1 MPHRCVTDAVGYR
14 TVGSTRLEGVEM
26 NAKVRGTRVGRAGSP
41 GRTTTAWRVS
51 ARCTCATAPS
61 PRAKR
66 GVLRHAPGEDLIRT
80 RVIAL
85 LRHRRAPAH
94 LRHLVRH
101 QVLVHLEGVGARV
114 RVRVTRCTKVYQ
126 VRVHLLSTPVA
137 LAPAAREA
145 DRRAAAVD
153 DLLELEHAPGP
164 ERTPRVVHLVAY
176 PVDVEEHDRVYHGQ
190 CRCGAAL
197 RLG

>member
-1 MPHRCVTDAVGYR
+1 M
-14 TVGSTRLEGVEM
+14 
-26 NAKVRGTRVGRAGSP
+26 
-41 GRTTTAWRVS
+41 
-51 ARCTCATAPS
+51 
-61 PRAKR
+61 
-66 GVLRHAPGEDLIRT
+66 LRHAPGEDLVRT

-101 QVLVHLEGVGARV
+101 QVLVHLEGVRARVRV
-114 RVRVTRCTKVYQ
+114 RVRVTRCTKVR
-126 VRVHLLSTPVA
+126 VRLLSTPVA
-137 LAPAAREA
+137 LAPAAGEA

-190 CRCGAAL
+190 CR
-197 RLG
+197 RRRRSDRQTS

>member
-1 MPHRCVTDAVGYR
+1 MISVCGQWAGGKAVQRRHAAATASVLPMQWRVSTPHRCVTDAVGYR

-26 NAKVRGTRVGRAGSP
+26 KAKARGTRVGRAGSP

-51 ARCTCATAPS
+51 ARCTCSTAPS
-61 PRAKR
+61 PRAR
-66 GVLRHAPGEDLIRT
+66 WGVLRHAPGEDLIRT

-126 VRVHLLSTPVA
+126 GTCPPSLDPSRSRASCWRGRST
-137 LAPAAREA
+137 
-145 DRRAAAVD
+145 RR
-153 DLLELEHAPGP
+153 
-164 ERTPRVVHLVAY
+164 
-176 PVDVEEHDRVYHGQ
+176 
-190 CRCGAAL
+190 CRG
-197 RLG
+197 